1 MKLEE
6 YQNTL
11 KELETRFGAKSSK
24 SLIKVIDMAHLQT
37 LDKIDQQFNNFRNEI
52 NDFRNEID
60 LKIDQKFNN
69 FRKEMIED
77 RKDIHKSINAMVF
90 KIVGLLGAIIA
101 IIKFMPEIFN

>member
-37 LDKIDQQFNNFRNEI
+37 LDKIDQQFN
-52 NDFRNEID
+52 DFRNE
-60 LKIDQKFNN
+60 IDQKFNN

>member
-37 LDKIDQQFNNFRNEI
+37 LDKIDQQF